1 MRPEV
6 LRAWQD
12 EVVRCMAER
21 LPHFTRS
28 TRRVHPDPPGLLKFE
43 WQARHKLWCFIAFR
57 PLDSEAFDAYAGW
70 SNDYSKSA
78 VTNVA
83 ASGSIDDF
91 SSEFHFDLSM
101 SYVPRRGL
109 SYWSF
114 WNPSNDAVDDA
125 RLFADEYL
133 VQFAKALS
141 ASEAKALV
149 VPAVNDAMDEIVT
162 YCVPYLERKVS
173 YGDG

>member
-12 EVVRCMAER
+12 EVVRCIVER

-28 TRRVHPDPPGLLKFE
+28 TRRVRSDPPGLLKFE
-43 WQARHKLWCFIAFR
+43 WQARHKLWCFVAFR

-70 SNDYSKSA
+70 STDYSKSA

-83 ASGSIDDF
+83 ASGDSIDDF

-101 SYVPRRGL
+101 SYVPRRDL

-114 WNPSNDAVDDA
+114 WDPSSEAADDA
-125 RLFADEYL
+125 RLFANEYM
-133 VQFAKALS
+133 VQFTKVLS
-141 ASEAKALV
+141 ANEAKALV
-149 VPAVNDAMDEIVT
+149 APVVNDAMDEIVT
-162 YCVPYLERKVS
+162 YCIPYLEKRAS
-173 YGDG
+173 CG